1 MICWEVFSPR
11 ATRAP
16 LLRLLA
22 RTSFIPF
29 LTRPGPDV
37 FLTYPG
43 LCHPFL
49 FLHKNPLSL
58 CNGILSL
65 CIKNRPFD
73 VSRVLPLS
81 PALPTPWPGKS
92 NVAPPGQ
99 GALCPT
105 GLHEQRK
112 AKRQL
117 LPKPAGQGRRNW
129 DRSEAESPS
138 PRPSGGL
145 LLMWGPDVG
154 GRGPAGLLALVVF

>member
-1 MICWEVFSPR
+1 MICWGVFSPR

-22 RTSFIPF
+22 RASFIPF
-29 LTRPGPDV
+29 LARPGPDV

-49 FLHKNPLSL
+49 SLHKNPLSL
-58 CNGILSL
+58 CIGILSL

-73 VSRVLPLS
+73 VSRILPLS
-81 PALPTPWPGKS
+81 PAFPTPWPGKS

-117 LPKPAGQGRRNW
+117 PPKPAGQGRRNW

-145 LLMWGPDVG
+145 LLMRKKRPRRAFGSG
-154 GRGPAGLLALVVF
+154 GFLVVN

>member
-1 MICWEVFSPR
+1 MICWGVFSPR
-11 ATRAP
+11 ATRTP

-22 RTSFIPF
+22 RASFIPF
-29 LTRPGPDV
+29 LTRPDPDV
-37 FLTYPG
+37 FSTCP
-43 LCHPFL
+43 
-49 FLHKNPLSL
+49 SL
-58 CNGILSL
+58 CRPLPPRPFF
-65 CIKNRPFD
+65 CIKIRSLYAMGSFLYALRT
-73 VSRVLPLS
+73 S
-81 PALPTPWPGKS
+81 LPTPWPGKS

-145 LLMWGPDVG
+145 LPMWDPDVG
-154 GRGPAGLLALVVF
+154 EKAPQGSIP

>member
-1 MICWEVFSPR
+1 MLGSVFPARDVICVASR
-11 ATRAP
+11 VTRA
-16 LLRLLA
+16 
-22 RTSFIPF
+22 SFIPF
-29 LTRPGPDV
+29 LTRPDPDV

-43 LCHPFL
+43 LCHPF
-49 FLHKNPLSL
+49 FF
-58 CNGILSL
+58 
-65 CIKNRPFD
+65 CIKIRSLYAMGSFLYALRTTLFD
-73 VSRVLPLS
+73 VPDP
-81 PALPTPWPGKS
+81 PAFPLPTPWPGKS

-105 GLHEQRK
+105 GLHEQIK

-145 LLMWGPDVG
+145 LRMWDSDVEEKAPQG
-154 GRGPAGLLALVVF
+154 FWL